1 MGMRVRSA
9 LARGHSKCSILAA
22 TFTLALLS
30 SCYNYK
36 IFPKEFRNYSYT
48 GPRPKAYVL
57 NPQLKKEYKIL
68 KSANIFEL
76 VSNNAGLTTLK
87 ISLRPLKKRFTCGEP
102 VLGSLITLGQVPVLL
117 LDRYEFSFEEI
128 AGNDSTVHDVEM
140 DIAEQVWFW
149 NMFVFNKKFD
159 QKAGQILL
167 ARYYTN

>member
-1 MGMRVRSA
+1 MGRIVRSA
-9 LARGHSKCSILAA
+9 LACGHSKCIILTA
-22 TFTLALLS
+22 TFTLVLLS

-36 IFPKEFRNYSYT
+36 IFPKEIRNYSYS

-68 KSANIFEL
+68 KAANIFEL
-76 VSNNAGLTTLK
+76 VPDSAGSNTLK

-102 VLGSLITLGQVPVLL
+102 VLGSLITLGQVPVLFP
-117 LDRYEFSFEEI
+117 DRYEFSFEEI
-128 AGNDSTVHDVEM
+128 AGNDSKVHNVEM
-140 DIAEQVWFW
+140 DIAEQLWFW

-159 QKAGQILL
+159 KKAGQILL